1 MTFDTIPVPVGKCR
15 CPGEPHGG
23 GDIVYLPQQASMPGG
38 MAIKAALT
46 SNIVDPLE
54 AQYILARAYF
64 GEIDSWTFTD
74 EDEDPIPVT
83 PENAKRLLPWANGGR
98 EVAEKADD
106 LYIADVAVPFLAA
119 IKKLKAEQRKQQRR
133 SGRGQT
139 PSPATS
145 ETPTSPTS
153 STPTSIQSRRKSS

>member
-74 EDEDPIPVT
+74 EDEDPVPVT

-106 LYIADVAVPFLAA
+106 LYIADVATPFLAQ
-119 IKKLKAEQRKQQRR
+119 IRKLTRR
-133 SGRGQT
+133 PKLSVPGLM
-139 PSPATS
+139 PSTATS
-145 ETPTSPTS
+145 ATPNSPTS
-153 STPTSIQSRRKSS
+153 SARRSTRSRRK